1 MLDMKDSSP
10 LPEIRVVIIG
20 AERDG
25 KSSVANTILT
35 KERFECGRTRTA
47 QSEARHE
54 IVDGRKLVVVDVPGW
69 NYSPSRGKIPEW
81 DKDYF
86 KMNPS
91 KCPPG
96 PHAFL
101 LVIAV
106 DSRFSSEK
114 KNTLQEYM
122 KLLGDQV
129 WQHTIV
135 LFTFG
140 DYLGPKT
147 IEQYI
152 ESQGEALKWV
162 IEKCH
167 NRYHVINNKDRSNI
181 TQVMTLIDKIDEMV
195 RANDDPV
202 YRLDNHIFSAIKKK
216 QEEIEKRAVE
226 RHRQALEIREQIKA
240 KISENQPINTLQMVL
255 LGSRFVGKTSV
266 GKTILGIK
274 DYEYEPTT
282 FSYILHGTADNTEIA
297 IVDTPGWT
305 KGFPAS
311 DTPQMIKDEV
321 LHSLF
326 KCQTEPHVFLLVID
340 ADASFNRSHL
350 GAAISH
356 VELLGGSVWKHT
368 MVVFTRGDWLG
379 SRSIEEYIEGEGGAL
394 QSLVERCGNRYHIMD
409 NMNADDNSQVVE
421 LLEKIKLTLAG
432 NNFQPFT
439 SNKKMLEELMEREEN
454 VKKAALLRNQKGHRV
469 QEGSAKKLNE
479 VRILILGE
487 KMSGKT
493 TAANCI
499 LQRKVF
505 PAQPNDGC
513 LASET
518 EVAGRRVTVVD
529 TPGWQGVAE
538 CTWEKDK
545 ELVNGLTLSTP
556 GFHAILFVI
565 SLDMKFN
572 EVNKEMLVDH
582 VELFGDNVWDHT
594 MVLFINVDTLVVRS
608 LEEFIEW
615 EPEALHSLIDMCG
628 NRYHCLDVTDKDNVS
643 QHTQLFD
650 KIEAMSA
657 KNQGRLFHPDINDIH
672 QRVEEKFQKRKIQER
687 MQHIEQ
693 WFRRRELRLHRIY
706 KEDLFDLQQD
716 IKEIFPLLLGSKGKG
731 KMECIL
737 NDIEEQI
744 SQIDAIILQSSKNE
758 WSSLGFL
765 PPSLSGSTQSMDEI
779 QHWLSMYPTISNSAS
794 DNISQHPQLFEKIE
808 AMSAKNQGPLF
819 HPDINDI
826 HQGVAEK
833 FQKRT
838 IQETMQHIIRSR
850 ELELHRMFKE
860 KLVDLQQDIKET
872 VSLSL
877 GPKGKGKE
885 KCILTDIEEQISQID
900 TIILQSSKQ
909 ERSSME
915 IMPNLS
921 GSTISMDKIL
931 HWLSMNPTSSNS
943 ASNLYQSQS
952 SGFSS
957 QINFGE

>member
-1 MLDMKDSSP
+1 MSDTTDSSP

-54 IVDGRKLVVVDVPGW
+54 IVEGRKLVVVDVPGW
-69 NYSPSRGKIPEW
+69 KNSPSLREIPEM
-81 DKDYF
+81 DKDQF
-86 KMNPS
+86 KMNLS

-101 LVIAV
+101 LGIAV

-122 KLLGDQV
+122 KLLGDRV
-129 WQHTIV
+129 WQHSIV

-140 DYLGPKT
+140 DYLGRNT

-167 NRYHVINNKDRSNI
+167 NRYHVINNEDRGNLE
-181 TQVMTLIDKIDEMV
+181 QVTTLIDKIDEMV

-216 QEEIEKRAVE
+216 QEEIAKRAVE

-240 KISENQPINTLQMVL
+240 RISENQPINTLQMVL

-274 DYEYEPTT
+274 DYENEPTT
-282 FSYILHGTADNTEIA
+282 FSKILHGTADNTEIT
-297 IVDTPGWT
+297 IVDTPGWR

-311 DTPQMIKDEV
+311 DTPQTIKDEV
-321 LHSLF
+321 LLSLF

-340 ADASFNRSHL
+340 ADASFNHSHL
-350 GAAISH
+350 GAAITH

-379 SRSIEEYIEGEGGAL
+379 SRSIEEYIEGEGRPL
-394 QSLVERCGNRYHIMD
+394 QSLVERCGNRYHVMD
-409 NMNADDNSQVVE
+409 NMNADDSSHVLE

-432 NNFQPFT
+432 NNFQPF
-439 SNKKMLEELMEREEN
+439 SPNMKMLEELMEREEN
-454 VKKAALLRNQKGHRV
+454 VKKAALLRNQKGHQV
-469 QEGSAKKLNE
+469 QKDSAKKLNE
-479 VRILILGE
+479 VPILILGE

-505 PAQPNDGC
+505 PTQLYGGC
-513 LASET
+513 LACQAQ
-518 EVAGRRVTVVD
+518 VAGRRVTVVD
-529 TPGWQGVAE
+529 TPGWHTKAE

-545 ELVNGLTLSTP
+545 EIVQGLTLSTT
-556 GFHAILFVI
+556 GFHAILLVI

-608 LEEFIEW
+608 LEEFIER

-643 QHTQLFD
+643 QHMQLFE
-650 KIEAMSA
+650 KIEEMSA
-657 KNQGRLFHPDINDIH
+657 KKQGCLFHPDINDIH
-672 QRVEEKFQKRKIQER
+672 QRVEEKFQKRKIQE
-687 MQHIEQ
+687 
-693 WFRRRELRLHRIY
+693 
-706 KEDLFDLQQD
+706 
-716 IKEIFPLLLGSKGKG
+716 
-731 KMECIL
+731 
-737 NDIEEQI
+737 
-744 SQIDAIILQSSKNE
+744 
-758 WSSLGFL
+758 
-765 PPSLSGSTQSMDEI
+765 
-779 QHWLSMYPTISNSAS
+779 
-794 DNISQHPQLFEKIE
+794 
-808 AMSAKNQGPLF
+808 
-819 HPDINDI
+819 
-826 HQGVAEK
+826 
-833 FQKRT
+833 
-838 IQETMQHIIRSR
+838 TMQHIIRSR
-850 ELELHRMFKE
+850 ELELHRMFKQ
-860 KLVDLQQDIKET
+860 KLVDLQQDIKEI
-872 VSLSL
+872 VPLSF
-877 GPKGKGKE
+877 GTKGKGKK
-885 KCILTDIEEQISQID
+885 KCILNGIEEQISQID

-909 ERSSME
+909 ERR
-915 IMPNLS
+915 
-921 GSTISMDKIL
+921 SMDY
-931 HWLSMNPTSSNS
+931 MPFC
-943 ASNLYQSQS
+943 A
-952 SGFSS
+952 
-957 QINFGE
+957 

>member
-1 MLDMKDSSP
+1 MSDTEDSSP
-10 LPEIRVVIIG
+10 LPERRVVIIG
-20 AERDG
+20 ARGDG

-35 KERFECGRTRTA
+35 KERFECGWTRTA

-54 IVDGRKLVVVDVPGW
+54 IVEGRKLVVVDVPGW

-91 KCPPG
+91 KCLPG

-101 LVIAV
+101 LIIAIN
-106 DSRFSSEK
+106 SRFSSEK

-122 KLLGDQV
+122 KLLGDRV
-129 WQHTIV
+129 WQHCIV

-152 ESQGEALKWV
+152 ENQGKALKWL

-167 NRYHVINNKDRSNI
+167 NRYHVINNKARSSI

-195 RANDDPV
+195 RANDDSV

-216 QEEIEKRAVE
+216 QEKIAKRAVE
-226 RHRQALEIREQIKA
+226 RHRKALEIREQIKA

-274 DYEYEPTT
+274 DYENEEPTT

-297 IVDTPGWT
+297 IVDTPGWR

-311 DTPQMIKDEV
+311 DTPQTIKDEV

-340 ADASFNRSHL
+340 ADASFNYSHL
-350 GAAISH
+350 DAAITH

-368 MVVFTRGDWLG
+368 MVVFTRGDRMG
-379 SRSIEEYIEGEGGAL
+379 SRSIEEYIEAEGWPL
-394 QSLVERCGNRYHIMD
+394 QSLVERCGNRYHVMYYI
-409 NMNADDNSQVVE
+409 NADDTSQVVE

-439 SNKKMLEELMEREEN
+439 PNMKILEELLEREKNAE
-454 VKKAALLRNQKGHRV
+454 KAALLRNQKGHRV
-469 QEGSAKKLNE
+469 QKGSAKKLNE

-505 PAQPNDGC
+505 PTQLYGGC
-513 LASET
+513 LACQAQ
-518 EVAGRRVTVVD
+518 VAGRRVTVVD
-529 TPGWQGVAE
+529 TPGWQGAAE
-538 CTWEKDK
+538 CTWEKDNK
-545 ELVNGLTLSTP
+545 IVNGLTLSTP

-594 MVLFINVDTLVVRS
+594 MVLFSNVDTLVDRS
-608 LEEFIEW
+608 LEEFIER
-615 EPEALHSLIDMCG
+615 EPEALTSLIDMCG
-628 NRYHCLDVTDKDNVS
+628 NRYHCLDIKDNVS
-643 QHTQLFD
+643 QHPQLFE

-657 KNQGRLFHPDINDIH
+657 KNQGRLFHPNINYIH
-672 QRVEEKFQKRKIQER
+672 QRVEEKFQKRKIQET
-687 MQHIEQ
+687 MQHRIEQ
-693 WFRRRELRLHRIY
+693 GFRSRELELHRMF
-706 KEDLFDLQQD
+706 KKKLVDLQHD
-716 IKEIFPLLLGSKGKG
+716 IKEIVPLSLGSKGKG
-731 KMECIL
+731 KKKCIL
-737 NDIEEQI
+737 TDIEEQI
-744 SQIDAIILQSSKNE
+744 TQINTFIMNSLKQEHSSMDYMP
-758 WSSLGFL
+758 F
-765 PPSLSGSTQSMDEI
+765 LSGSTQSMDKI
-779 QHWLSMYPTISNSAS
+779 LHSLSMNPTSSNLAS

-850 ELELHRMFKE
+850 ELELHRMYKQKF
-860 KLVDLQQDIKET
+860 VDLQQNGKEI
-872 VSLSL
+872 VPSL
-877 GPKGKGKE
+877 GPKGEGKK

-900 TIILQSSKQ
+900 AIILQSSKQ
-909 ERSSME
+909 ERSSMD
-915 IMPNLS
+915 ISPNLS
-921 GSTISMDKIL
+921 GSTQSMDKIL

>member
-1 MLDMKDSSP
+1 MSDTEDSSP

-20 AERDG
+20 ARGDG

-35 KERFECGRTRTA
+35 KERFKCGRTRTA

-54 IVDGRKLVVVDVPGW
+54 IVEGRKLVVVDVPGW
-69 NYSPSRGKIPEW
+69 KNSPSLREIPER
-81 DKDYF
+81 DKDQF

-101 LVIAV
+101 LVIGI
-106 DSRFSSEK
+106 DSRFSPKK

-122 KLLGDQV
+122 KLLGDRV

-140 DYLGPKT
+140 DYLGPRT

-152 ESQGEALKWV
+152 ESEGKALTWV

-181 TQVMTLIDKIDEMV
+181 EQVTTLIDKIDEMV

-202 YRLDNHIFSAIKKK
+202 YRPDKHIFSAIKKK
-216 QEEIEKRAVE
+216 QEEIAKRAVE
-226 RHRQALEIREQIKA
+226 RHRKALERREQIKA
-240 KISENQPINTLQMVL
+240 EISENQPINTLQMVL

-274 DYEYEPTT
+274 DYENEEPTT
-282 FSYILHGTADNTEIA
+282 FSYILHGTADNTEIS
-297 IVDTPGWT
+297 IVDTPGWR
-305 KGFPAS
+305 KGSPAS

-326 KCQTEPHVFLLVID
+326 KCKTEPQVFLLVID

-350 GAAISH
+350 DAAISH

-379 SRSIEEYIEGEGGAL
+379 SRSIEEYIEAEGWPL
-394 QSLVERCGNRYHIMD
+394 QSLVERCGNRYHVMD
-409 NMNADDNSQVVE
+409 NMNADDSSQVVE

-439 SNKKMLEELMEREEN
+439 PNMKMLEELLEREKK
-454 VKKAALLRNQKGHRV
+454 VKKDALLRSQKGHQV
-469 QEGSAKKLNE
+469 QKGSAKKLNE

-513 LASET
+513 LAWEA
-518 EVAGRRVTVVD
+518 EVTGRRVTVVD

-538 CTWEKDK
+538 CTWEKDNK
-545 ELVNGLTLSTP
+545 IVKGLTLSLP
-556 GFHAILFVI
+556 GFHAILLVI

-582 VELFGDNVWDHT
+582 VKLFGDNVWDHT
-594 MVLFINVDTLVVRS
+594 MVLFSNVDTLVDRS
-608 LEEFIEW
+608 LEEFIER
-615 EPEALHSLIDMCG
+615 EPKALHSLIDMCG
-628 NRYHCLDVTDKDNVS
+628 NRYHGLDVTDKHNAS
-643 QHTQLFD
+643 QHPQLFE

-672 QRVEEKFQKRKIQER
+672 QRVAEKFQKRMHYIIGSQKLE
-687 MQHIEQ
+687 
-693 WFRRRELRLHRIY
+693 LHRMF
-706 KEDLFDLQQD
+706 KQNFVDLQQD
-716 IKEIFPLLLGSKGKG
+716 IKEIVP
-731 KMECIL
+731 
-737 NDIEEQI
+737 
-744 SQIDAIILQSSKNE
+744 
-758 WSSLGFL
+758 
-765 PPSLSGSTQSMDEI
+765 
-779 QHWLSMYPTISNSAS
+779 
-794 DNISQHPQLFEKIE
+794 
-808 AMSAKNQGPLF
+808 
-819 HPDINDI
+819 
-826 HQGVAEK
+826 
-833 FQKRT
+833 
-838 IQETMQHIIRSR
+838 
-850 ELELHRMFKE
+850 
-860 KLVDLQQDIKET
+860 
-872 VSLSL
+872 LSL
-877 GPKGKGKE
+877 GPKGEGKK
-885 KCILTDIEEQISQID
+885 KCILTDIEAQITQID
-900 TIILQSSKQ
+900 AIILQSSKQ
-909 ERSSME
+909 ERSSMGFLPP
-915 IMPNLS
+915 ILS
-921 GSTISMDKIL
+921 GSTQSMDKIL
-931 HWLSMNPTSSNS
+931 HWLSTNPTSSNS